1 MREAGQARHRGRPG
15 YGERKELTVRVS
27 AQVGERLWAEA
38 HRLGLS
44 SPAEVATVMV
54 YESLGMDVP
63 QHLAGRVVARREGRR

>member
-1 MREAGQARHRGRPG
+1 MREGNEPRHRRGRPG

-27 AQVGERLWAEA
+27 TQVGERLWSEA

-63 QHLAGRVVARREGRR
+63 KHLAGRAERGASAR